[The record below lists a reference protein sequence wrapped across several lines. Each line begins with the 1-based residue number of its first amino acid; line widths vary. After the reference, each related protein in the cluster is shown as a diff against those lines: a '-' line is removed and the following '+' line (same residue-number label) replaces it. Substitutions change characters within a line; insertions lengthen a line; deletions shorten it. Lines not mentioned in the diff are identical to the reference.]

1 MCNSEQFLHRCTC
14 CVLTAVALEQEWG
27 CRAVCDAEGRDQGH
41 PGRRPV
47 VHDRGRLAG
56 AIFIR
61 AWYSFLLV
69 HTSPMPPLVSN
80 FGSCRVSMIRRCH
93 TYVVHDEQELHYVAL
108 PHLLDSFWMHEWSLQ
123 IRPKLLC
130 CQVGCESWHLAVS
143 ESGGRASARAAP
155 LHYVDDSCIVNRGR
169 WP

>member
-1 MCNSEQFLHRCTC
+1 MYSQLWLWSKNGD
-14 CVLTAVALEQEWG
+14 AVPSAMLK
-27 CRAVCDAEGRDQGH
+27 AEIRDTPAGG
-41 PGRRPV
+41 PL
-47 VHDRGRLAG
+47 GRLAG